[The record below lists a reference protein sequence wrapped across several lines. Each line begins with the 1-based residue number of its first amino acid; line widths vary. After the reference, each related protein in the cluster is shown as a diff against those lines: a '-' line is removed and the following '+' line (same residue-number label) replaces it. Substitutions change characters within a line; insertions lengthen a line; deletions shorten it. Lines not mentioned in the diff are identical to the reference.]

1 MDDLSGQAI
10 KGYELHDLIGAG
22 GFGAVY
28 RAYQPLIKRDVAMK
42 IILPEYANHPE
53 FIRRF
58 EFEAQL
64 IARLEHIHIVPLYD
78 YWRQP
83 DGAFLIMRLL
93 RGGSLR
99 SVLKEGPVDPVTA
112 VRVAEQISAALGTA
126 HRRGVV
132 HRDIKPDNILF
143 DEDGNAYL
151 ADFGIAKDLREAKL
165 EGDSSAGLG
174 DEGALTGSP
183 FYLSPEQAQ
192 SLPVTPQTDL
202 YSLGIVL
209 YEMLVGEPPFH
220 SDQGLVAILLQ
231 HINDPVPSVLGKRP
245 DLPSAVDVVIQR
257 ATAKEPASRYGD
269 VMSLAT
275 DFRRALVGVDASAP
289 VPARDDVMPLDEV
302 LVITKPLAASTL
314 IIIPPAELVNPYKGL
329 QPFQEADAN
338 DFFGRDLLIE
348 KLIERM
354 QEPGDISRFLAVIGP
369 SGSGKSSVVKA
380 GLIPAIRQG
389 ALPNSEHWYI
399 TQMVPGADPFR
410 ELANALLGIAI
421 DPPEGLLEKLRT
433 DKQALVD
440 AINVILPPGD
450 EEGGLLLM
458 IDQFEEVFTLLE
470 DEAARAHFLDLL
482 LGPVAVPNFPFRLIV
497 TLRADFYDRP
507 LLYPGF
513 GEMVRRRNEVVL
525 PLSADEMREAIVG
538 PAEHAGVTVETGLVA
553 AIIAEIAEQPGALP
567 LLQYALTEVF
577 ERREGNVLT
586 LNAYH
591 ESGGVLGALARRAEE
606 LYQQTDADGQ
616 EAMRQVFIRLVNL
629 GEGAED
635 TRRRAM
641 QHELMA
647 LVEDEKVVNR
657 VIDSLGKYRLL
668 TFDHDPDTRAPTV
681 AVAHEALIREW
692 KRMRGWLDE
701 SREDILLQRRLAAA
715 NEEWQ
720 KQHRDPSFL
729 ATGVRLQQF
738 ESLVQRETIALTPQE
753 VDYVKA
759 SVVQREHREAEE
771 RARAAR
777 EAALEKR
784 SRDRMRALAVVMA
797 VAAVITSVLAVL
809 AFASFRNAEDQRKNA
824 DKQRKIAVEQ
834 RTIAER
840 NAQVSDS
847 LALVASA
854 QTQLGDKN
862 RDLAIALA
870 LQANQIPDPPFE
882 SQLVLGQ
889 AALSPGTRRILSGHD
904 GPVFA
909 VAYSPDGKTAVS
921 GSFDQSLILW
931 DVATGEIIRQ
941 FGPDNPDTADVIEG
955 HSHYVRTVAFSAD
968 GKTILSGSADT
979 TMIWWNA
986 ETGAIIRVFGPDN
999 PDTPEIEGHA
1009 KPVRTVLFHPDG
1021 KTAISSSDDWTLIRW
1036 DLETGAIIRQYG
1048 PDNPD
1053 TADVVEGHTERV
1065 RGAAISPDGTLLAS
1079 AGYDAKVILWNLETG
1094 EVIHSMSHDDKA
1106 ACVAFSPDGTQ
1117 LLSGSADRTLRLW
1130 NVADGTEIR
1139 RMTGHGSWVKSVAFT
1154 PDGKLALSAS
1164 DDATARLWEVASGTE
1179 LDRFVGHGDF
1189 IEQAVFS
1196 PDTSQFLSASGDA
1209 TLRLW
1214 DLTNGAEI
1222 RRLRGH
1228 TAGVLSVAIS
1238 PDGQTALSGAYDS
1251 TVRIWN
1257 LATGE
1262 QIGHFDG
1269 HLAGG
1274 GYVAPLVFSPDGKYA
1289 LSGDNTGGFE
1299 ADNVLL
1305 MWDVQTGEI
1314 VQRFVGHLDW
1324 IQTAA
1329 FTPDGQQVITGAKD
1343 NTAILWD
1350 VATGEQVRQF
1360 VRADLPA
1367 VYDPTDQYWVNSV
1380 DISADG
1386 TQLITGTEGAPGLV
1400 ILWDVAT
1407 GAEIRRF
1414 EGHDGAVNSVAFSPD
1429 EKSIVSASGDNT
1441 LIVWDVA
1448 TATKIHRLQGD
1459 TASVQVAL
1467 FSPDG
1472 TTIASASY
1480 DGSIRLW
1487 DAATGQQVRQLD
1499 NGMAV
1504 YALAYTPDGKAV
1516 LSGSEDATVRLW
1528 DATPLPIDRLLEWT
1542 RANRY
1547 VFTDFTCLQRE
1558 QYRLEPRCDAEGN
1571 VPTSTP

>member
-42 IILPEYANHPE
+42 IILPEYANHPD

-99 SVLKEGPVDPVTA
+99 SVLKEGPVDPPTA

-151 ADFGIAKDLREAKL
+151 ADFGIAKDLREVKL
-165 EGDSSAGLG
+165 EGDNGAGLT
-174 DEGALTGSP
+174 DEGSLTGSP

-220 SDQGLVAILLQ
+220 SDQGLIAILLQ
-231 HINDPVPSVLGKRP
+231 HINDPVPSVLLKRP
-245 DLPSAVDVVIQR
+245 ELPQAVDVVIQR
-257 ATAKEPASRYGD
+257 ATAKEPASRYSD

-275 DFRRALVGVDASAP
+275 DFRRALVGVDATVAP
-289 VPARDDVMPLDEV
+289 AHPRDDVTPLDEV

-314 IIIPPAELVNPYKGL
+314 IIVPPAELINPYKGL
-329 QPFQEADAN
+329 QPFQEADAA

-354 QEPGDISRFLAVIGP
+354 KEPGDISRFLAVIGP

-380 GLIPAIRQG
+380 GLIPAIRKG
-389 ALPNSEHWYI
+389 ALLNSEHWYI

-410 ELANALLGIAI
+410 ELANALLGIAV

-440 AINVILPPGD
+440 AINDILPPGD
-450 EEGGLLLM
+450 NEGGLLLM
-458 IDQFEEVFTLLE
+458 IDQFEEVFTQLD
-470 DEAARAHFLDLL
+470 DESARAHFLDLL
-482 LGPVAVPNFPFRLIV
+482 LAPVAVPNFPFRLII

-577 ERREGNVLT
+577 ERKDGNVLT

-606 LYQQTDADGQ
+606 LYQQTDAEGQ

-629 GEGAED
+629 GEGTDD

-657 VIDSLGKYRLL
+657 VIDALGKYRLL

-692 KRMRGWLDE
+692 KRLRGWLDE
-701 SREDILLQRRLAAA
+701 SREDILLQRRLAGA

-720 KQHRDPSFL
+720 KQRRDPSFL
-729 ATGVRLQQF
+729 AVGVRLQQF

-753 VDYVKA
+753 IDYVKA
-759 SVVQREHREAEE
+759 SVVQREQREAEE

-784 SRDRMRALAVVMA
+784 SRDRMRALAVVLA

-809 AFASFRNAEDQRKNA
+809 AFASFQNAEDQRKNA
-824 DKQRKIAVEQ
+824 EKQ

-840 NAQVSDS
+840 NAEVSDS

-854 QTQLGDKN
+854 QTQLSEKN

-870 LQANQIPDPPFE
+870 LQANQIPDPPGE
-882 SQLVLGQ
+882 AQLALGQ
-889 AALSPGTRRILSGHD
+889 AALSPGTRRILAGHE

-909 VAYSPDGKTAVS
+909 VAYSPDGKTAIS
-921 GSFDQSLILW
+921 GSYDQSLILW
-931 DVATGEIIRQ
+931 NLATGEIIRQ
-941 FGPDNPDTADVIEG
+941 FGPDNPDTPEVEG
-955 HSHYVRTVAFSAD
+955 HAHYVRTIAFSPD
-968 GKTILSGSADT
+968 GQTVLSGGTDKI
-979 TMIWWNA
+979 MIWWDVT
-986 ETGAIIRVFGPDN
+986 TGEIIRQFGADN
-999 PDTPEIEGHA
+999 PDTPEVEGHTKA
-1009 KPVRTVLFHPDG
+1009 VRTVLFHPDG
-1021 KTAISSSDDWTLIRW
+1021 KTLVTSSEDMTLIRW
-1036 DLETGAIIRQYG
+1036 DMETGEVIRQYG

-1053 TADVVEGHTERV
+1053 TADVVEGHAERV
-1065 RGAAISPDGTLLAS
+1065 RGAALSPDGKLLAS
-1079 AGYDAKVILWNLETG
+1079 AAYDMAIILWDVETG
-1094 EVIHSMSHDDKA
+1094 EILQIMHHDDKA
-1106 ACVAFSPDGTQ
+1106 ACVTFSPDGTK

-1130 NVADGTEIR
+1130 DVETGEQLLL
-1139 RMTGHGSWVKSVAFT
+1139 MQGHGSWVKSVAFT
-1154 PDGKLALSAS
+1154 PDGLLALSAG
-1164 DDATARLWEVASGTE
+1164 DDATARLWNLTSGTE
-1179 LDRFVGHGDF
+1179 VDRFVGHGSF
-1189 IEQAVFS
+1189 IEQAVLS
-1196 PDTSQFLSASGDA
+1196 PDAGQFLSASGDG
-1209 TLRLW
+1209 TLREW

-1228 TAGVLSVAIS
+1228 TDGVLSVAIS
-1238 PDGQTALSGAYDS
+1238 PDGQTALTGAYDT
-1251 TVRIWN
+1251 TVRLWN
-1257 LATGE
+1257 LSTGE

-1269 HLAGG
+1269 HLDKGE
-1274 GYVAPLVFSPDGKYA
+1274 VTPLVFSPDGKLA
-1289 LSGDNTGGFE
+1289 LSSDSSGTDP
-1299 ADNVLL
+1299 AIPDDDVALL
-1305 MWDVQTGEI
+1305 WDVATGEI
-1314 VQRFVGHLDW
+1314 VQRLVGHLDW
-1324 IQTAA
+1324 IQSAA
-1329 FTPDGQQVITGAKD
+1329 FTHDGKMVITGAKD

-1350 VATGEQVRQF
+1350 VATGEQIRQF
-1360 VRADLPA
+1360 IRSDN
-1367 VYDPTDQYWVNSV
+1367 DPTQQLWVNGLDLSL
-1380 DISADG
+1380 DD
-1386 TQLITGTEGAPGLV
+1386 TQLITGTQGAEGLV

-1407 GAEIRRF
+1407 GQEIRRF
-1414 EGHDGAVNSVAFSPD
+1414 EGHEGSVNSV
-1429 EKSIVSASGDNT
+1429 V
-1441 LIVWDVA
+1441 
-1448 TATKIHRLQGD
+1448 
-1459 TASVQVAL
+1459 

-1472 TTIASASY
+1472 TTIVSASGDSTIILWDVATGNKIRRLQGHTASVLKALFSPDGNYIVSASY
-1480 DGSIRLW
+1480 DGTIRLW

-1499 NGMAV
+1499 NGPAV
-1504 YALAYTPDGKAV
+1504 WALDYAPDGKTV
-1516 LSGSEDATVRLW
+1516 LTGSEDTTVRLW
-1528 DATPLPIDRLLEWT
+1528 DAAPLTVDRLIEWT
-1542 RANRY
+1542 NANRY
-1547 VFTDFTCLQRE
+1547 VLTEFTCLQRE
-1558 QYRLEPRCDAEGN
+1558 QYRLEPKCDTEGN
-1571 VPTSTP
+1571 VPITTP